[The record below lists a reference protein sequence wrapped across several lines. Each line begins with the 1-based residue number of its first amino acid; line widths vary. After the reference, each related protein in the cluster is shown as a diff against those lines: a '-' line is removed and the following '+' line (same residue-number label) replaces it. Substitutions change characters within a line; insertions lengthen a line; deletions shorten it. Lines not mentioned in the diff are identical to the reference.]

1 MSKIFLRQLIM
12 LQNIPRL
19 PQKISTSTLRQ
30 ILKDN
35 GFEVTQRTIQ
45 RDLKSLSSVLP
56 GLQVDEDKD
65 IPGWSWSRET
75 LLRDIPTMDGNMA
88 LTFQMVDYFLKNVFP
103 PSVMNQLKP
112 YFDSSKKILD
122 AVDNQGYAHWQ
133 EKVRILSRTQALIP
147 ASIDEDVIS
156 VIYEALFK
164 GRQVR
169 ARYRTRSGDEV
180 GYDLHPLGL
189 IFRESVVYL
198 VATIW
203 DYQDPRHLALH
214 RFKHCEL
221 LDEDRVS
228 PEGFNLDDYIAS
240 GSFDYGE
247 KEDETIKLKALFSDG
262 VGHHLLETPLSEDQK
277 TSVSGNGDLLV
288 EATVNDSAQIRWW
301 LMGFGDGVEVLEP
314 EELREEFKKISEN
327 LTGVYQGEEI
337 RETG

>member
-1 MSKIFLRQLIM
+1 MSKLFLRQLIM

-19 PQKISTSTLRQ
+19 PQKIPTSTLNK
-30 ILKDN
+30 ILKDH

-56 GLQVDEDKD
+56 GLQVDGDKD

-88 LTFQMVDYFLKNVFP
+88 LTFQMVDHFLKNVFP
-103 PSVMNQLKP
+103 PSVLNQLRP

-122 AVDNQGYAHWQ
+122 AVDDQGYTHWQ

-156 VIYEALFK
+156 VIYKALFK
-164 GRQVR
+164 DRQVR
-169 ARYRTRSGDEV
+169 ARYKTRSGDEV

-203 DYQDPRHLALH
+203 NYQEPRHLALH

-221 LDEDRVS
+221 LDEDLVNL
-228 PEGFNLDDYIAS
+228 EGFNLDDYIAS
-240 GSFDYGE
+240 GSFEYGE
-247 KEDETIKLKALFSDG
+247 IEDETITLKALFSDG
-262 VGHHLLETPLSEDQK
+262 TGHHLLETPLSEDQK
-277 TSVSGNGDLLV
+277 TSEPDDGELLV
-288 EATVNDSAQIRWW
+288 EATVKDSAQIRWW

-314 EELREEFKKISEN
+314 NELREEFKGISES
-327 LTGVYQGEEI
+327 LLKIYQS
-337 RETG
+337 